1 VVEPGTASEEKI
13 LVTRTGSTDT
23 TINVASDSER
33 GQDGTSA
40 VSHST
45 GSTVFPVFT
54 SVDADEA
61 NAVASVISA
70 DTTNGRIGIG
80 VASPGQTLHVVSD
93 GGNLSSGDVSDETK
107 GTIHLQNSGG
117 TNADGALSTGI
128 SFGGVNTGRRRALV
142 AAFQDG
148 ADGDPH
154 GLQFFTYGSTS
165 SASDAVTARMTI
177 ASSGKVGIGTTTPL
191 GELDINGNTAQL
203 VFSSPS
209 GTNRYRFDAN
219 MTDAVDYGF
228 SVGYWN
234 GSSWVR
240 AITLRDT
247 SYVGI
252 STDSPADRLQVGDA
266 AALGSFRVH
275 ASGGGESFRVAANVV
290 RSYNIY
296 NLTTGNAANVHIA
309 SNGTMYRSTSSGKY
323 KTDVETLDDDHA
335 DIIFRLRPVWFRST
349 TGNDPESWS
358 YYGLIA
364 EEVAEVDPRLVHFG
378 PSTDCQCEPDDE
390 GHVEHVLS
398 CLTEPEGVQYDRLV
412 PHLIS
417 VVQRQQAQID
427 ALEARLAALEA
438 K

>member
-23 TINVASDSER
+23 TINVASDSVR

-40 VSHST
+40 VAHST

-70 DTTNGRIGIG
+70 DTTNGRVGIG
-80 VASPGQTLHVVSD
+80 TATPAEELHIVKDQNGDLTQVLIENLDQRVRVGSYYEAGVGQYAKIQSENDAGGDLALVLNPE
-93 GGNLSSGDVSDETK
+93 GGN
-107 GTIHLQNSGG
+107 
-117 TNADGALSTGI
+117 
-128 SFGGVNTGRRRALV
+128 
-142 AAFQDG
+142 
-148 ADGDPH
+148 
-154 GLQFFTYGSTS
+154 
-165 SASDAVTARMTI
+165 
-177 ASSGKVGIGTTTPL
+177 VGIGTTSPQSNLHVSSTATSLELQDSDGTVGGNITSRILFTGSARATQGIL
-191 GELDINGNTAQL
+191 GFSGTASGTMVVDNYDGNTLLRTNVAASPNQWTFANNGNTTFPAIL
-203 VFSSPS
+203 VSI
-209 GTNRYRFDAN
+209 GTYNNTTGAGAN
-219 MTDAVDYGF
+219 MH
-228 SVGYWN
+228 
-234 GSSWVR
+234 
-240 AITLRDT
+240 
-247 SYVGI
+247 I
-252 STDSPADRLQVGDA
+252 S
-266 AALGSFRVH
+266 
-275 ASGGGESFRVAANVV
+275 SGGFF
-290 RSYNIY
+290 
-296 NLTTGNAANVHIA
+296 
-309 SNGTMYRSTSSGKY
+309 YRSTSSIKY

-335 DIIFRLRPVWFRST
+335 NIIFRLRPVWYRST
-349 TGNDPESWS
+349 TGNDPAGWS

-378 PSTDCQCEPDDE
+378 ASTDCTCPKDDE
-390 GHVEHVLS
+390 GNLVGDHDVS